1 MYACKVSNTKKEK
14 RCLPSKMSKTA
25 FFICR
30 KPSPAMVSDVSKTN
44 AEQIPLPCWSLFSKQ
59 FNCCVRAS
67 SVTCDPIKV
76 FEKSLSTNYLK
87 KIKMS
92 SSNFFSSETMFKV
105 NTSIWLI

>member
-1 MYACKVSNTKKEK
+1 
-14 RCLPSKMSKTA
+14 MSKTA

-76 FEKSLSTNYLK
+76 FEKSLSTNYFKKNQNVLK
-87 KIKMS
+87 QFFFQEIKCLKLVLV
-92 SSNFFSSETMFKV
+92 FG
-105 NTSIWLI
+105 

>member
-1 MYACKVSNTKKEK
+1 MYACKVSKVKKEK

-44 AEQIPLPCWSLFSKQ
+44 AEQIPLSCWSLFSKQ

-87 KIKMS
+87 KNQNVLKQFFFQEIKCLKLVLV
-92 SSNFFSSETMFKV
+92 FG
-105 NTSIWLI
+105 